1 MAMVISDMIYPDQVL
16 NVPIAIGENQYLVT
30 SGDFLSS
37 IASAVYNDPTMWH
50 KIYKANAEQ
59 IVAPSLIFP
68 AQVLEIPSN

>member
-1 MAMVISDMIYPDQVL
+1 
-16 NVPIAIGENQYLVT
+16 VT

-59 IVAPSLIFP
+59 IVEPSLVFP